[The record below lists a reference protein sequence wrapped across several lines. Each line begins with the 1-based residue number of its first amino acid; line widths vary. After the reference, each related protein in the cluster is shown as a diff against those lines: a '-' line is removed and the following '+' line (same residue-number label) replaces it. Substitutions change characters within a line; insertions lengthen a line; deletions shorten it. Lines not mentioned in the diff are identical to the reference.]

1 MMVVA
6 FSRGYQL
13 VEEPCDR
20 VDFFDKRGYR
30 NILDLHSQLNHLFEK
45 NRIKIYIKVDSFN
58 IIFETL
64 RCIDITLF
72 YK

>member
-1 MMVVA
+1 MVVA

-30 NILDLHSQLNHLFEK
+30 NILGPHNQLGHLFEK
-45 NRIKIYIKVDSFN
+45 NDERSVMKN
-58 IIFETL
+58 
-64 RCIDITLF
+64 
-72 YK
+72 